1 MMRRVYVAYA
11 FAVLLCAPT
20 PAGAAAK
27 NSTIESA
34 GTYVAVALPL
44 AAGGI
49 TLWKDDWQGTA
60 QLALST
66 VLTVGTAYGLKHIV
80 RECRPFAHPCSH
92 DSTDWDSFPSDTSAM
107 AFAPAQF
114 LWQRYGWEYGLPAY
128 AAAAFVGYSRVD
140 TKRHHWWDVATSAAI
155 SLGYNELFTTRFH
168 PRNSLYTSLDAG
180 PGGVYASVHYTW

>member
-140 TKRHHWWDVATSAAI
+140 AKRHHWWDVATSAAI

-168 PRNSLYTSLDAG
+168 PSNSLYTSLDAG
-180 PGGVYASVHYTW
+180 PDGVYASVHYTW